1 MSPSEIANLL
11 RTAADEEMT
20 SEQSQRLEA
29 HLEAHPA
36 DRAIIDF
43 ERRLREAVGRV
54 MGADEAPAGLRD
66 QLRSPQAGLTE
77 PLSFDAGARA
87 ASAPVA
93 RGAHGARAGRGRWL
107 PSGLAAGFL
116 LLIGAAVVISVIS
129 PRQLFEW
136 FRPSQINVDVEG
148 VSGFPSEHH
157 RCATDEQYARKKFNI
172 HSAEELE
179 SHLRNDFGWEVEVPD
194 LSAFGY
200 NLLDAGDCTMGA
212 GGSGVDSIHLRYSND
227 QNVVSVWI
235 EHSLPSELTHS
246 AGLKEGVAYRIVPL
260 DRRMGRDEDNAY
272 FAWRI
277 GEYVFRFVPASVD
290 RSREMAVGIGM
301 PDVTPSDF
309 N

>member
-54 MGADEAPAGLRD
+54 MGADEAPESLRD
-66 QLRSPQAGLTE
+66 EVVSLGGARVE
-77 PLSFDAGARA
+77 PLPFETAAVGPGA
-87 ASAPVA
+87 A
-93 RGAHGARAGRGRWL
+93 RPGVREGRRFL